1 MSTEPDII
9 VIGGGSAGYAA
20 ALRAAELGKQVVLI
34 ERDKVGGTCLHR
46 GCVPTKALL
55 HVAEVVDT
63 VADAG
68 AVGVR
73 ATMEGVDVDAMQAF
87 RRGIVA
93 KKYKGLEGLLAAR
106 KITVIPGDGVLEGPG
121 RVRVGDQIFSAPHV
135 VVATGARTR
144 ELPGV
149 AVGGRVLTSETAL
162 ELDEIPGSVI
172 VLGGGVI
179 GVEFASL
186 WRSLGAE
193 VTVVEALS
201 SLVPNEDETLRKG
214 LERAFRKRGITART
228 GTRVAS
234 VDQSDAGVRVTLE
247 DGAELSADY
256 VLVAIGRVPALDGVG
271 LAEAGVAIERGF
283 VVVDERLR
291 TTVPGVWAVGDIVP
305 GPQLAHRGFQHGIF
319 VAEQI
324 AGRTPTAVP
333 DENVPRI
340 TYSQPELAAVGL
352 TRDQAA
358 QRYGDDGIA
367 VFDYNLAGNARS
379 EILGAAGTVR
389 VVRRVA
395 GPVVGVHMIGSRV
408 GELISEAQ
416 LIVGWD
422 AHPEDVAPFIH
433 AHPTQSEALGE
444 AMLAL
449 AGSPLHT
456 L

>member
-1 MSTEPDII
+1 MTENADIV
-9 VIGGGSAGYAA
+9 VIGGGSAGYAT
-20 ALRAAELGKQVVLI
+20 ALRAAELGKRVVLV

-63 VADAG
+63 VTEAA

-73 ATMEGVDVDAMQAF
+73 ATLEGVDVAAMHTF

-106 KITVIPGDGVLEGPG
+106 KITVVSGEGRLERAG
-121 RVRVGDQIFSAPHV
+121 RVRVGDQAFEAPHV

-144 ELPGV
+144 ELPSV

-162 ELDEIPGSVI
+162 ELGEVPASVI

-193 VTVVEALS
+193 VTVIEALP
-201 SLVPNEDETLRKG
+201 SLVPNEDEILRKG
-214 LERAFRKRGITART
+214 LERAFRKRGIAART

-234 VDQSDAGVRVTLE
+234 LTQSEDAVAVALE
-247 DGAELSADY
+247 DGSELSADY
-256 VLVAIGRVPALDGVG
+256 VLVAVGRVPALEGVG
-271 LAEAGVAIERGF
+271 LQEAGVAVERGF
-283 VVVDERLR
+283 VAVDDRLR
-291 TTVPGVWAVGDIVP
+291 TNVPGVWAVGDIVP
-305 GPQLAHRGFQHGIF
+305 GPQLAHRGFQQGIF

-324 AGRTPTAVP
+324 GGLTPTAVP

-358 QRYGDDGIA
+358 ERYGADGIA
-367 VFDYNLAGNARS
+367 VVDYNLAGNARS
-379 EILGAAGTVR
+379 EILGAAGNVR
-389 VVRRVA
+389 VVRRVD

-408 GELISEAQ
+408 GELITEAQ
-416 LIVGWD
+416 LIVGWE

-444 AMLAL
+444 ALLAL
-449 AGSPLHT
+449 AGTPLHT